1 MLFALFWG
9 ALRLSA
15 EEDRKVSAEGDFNL
29 PILGEVR
36 ALQLENPHAQILVEV
51 DAEGEL
57 VDLMPFSATHHAL
70 LESAE
75 KTVRAATFGPAV
87 VDGQPTGGRLKINV
101 RFYDPEQEAWRSGA
115 GPIPMGGNVSD
126 AVERRRYKVSADSFV
141 FRESEPSEL
150 DEPIEILSSKIRLYT
165 SEEGVRRTGSCKV
178 EYFVGPEGRV
188 HFPRILESDHDDI
201 SMSALLTLEE
211 TVFKAPRRGGSPTW
225 VRLRQPFNFSE

>member
-1 MLFALFWG
+1 M
-9 ALRLSA
+9 
-15 EEDRKVSAEGDFNL
+15 
-29 PILGEVR
+29 PP
-36 ALQLENPHAQILVEV
+36 QLENPHARILVEV

-115 GPIPMGGNVSD
+115 GPMPMGGKVSD
-126 AVERRRYKVSADSFV
+126 AVERRRYKVSADSLV
-141 FRESEPSEL
+141 FRESKPSEL

-165 SEEGVRRTGSCKV
+165 SEEGERRTGSCKV

-188 HFPRILESDHDDI
+188 HFPRILESGHDDI
-201 SMSALLTLEE
+201 SLSALLTLEG
-211 TVFKAPRRGGSPTW
+211 TVFKAPRR
-225 VRLRQPFNFSE
+225 RR